1 VSPSLF
7 TQQRYNSS
15 DSVLKKE
22 TRYV

>member
-22 TRYV
+22 TLYV